1 MRGAH
6 FLGRVCLAIAM
17 AGVVWG
23 AALVGPVPTTSA
35 KQGLALDKAQ
45 LGSLVK
51 QLRAEGD
58 LAAQSQV
65 MALLVKIKSEQSY
78 LTQLNTQLSRDQ
90 ATTTLLS
97 RQMAADRT
105 ALMSLVSTAY
115 VDGTGSQAVAE
126 ALAAPN
132 ISQFLNSTTLPS
144 AIASQVATLVG
155 NIQHDRRVVASATVQ
170 LRADQA
176 QAMASQQQLGA
187 QSLQLLSQLAAPIAA
202 PLSVAAPGPLV
213 GIGSGGGGN
222 WSFAF
227 GDCTWYVATQRAV
240 TWGGNADQWWANA
253 AAAGYLEGQTPK
265 VGSIVVWGPNVPGE
279 SYGYGHVAYVE
290 AVQGNRFEVSEMN
303 FGVPGGGWD
312 RVDYRWVT
320 NGAGY
325 LGFIYNRP

>member
-6 FLGRVCLAIAM
+6 LLGRVCLAITM

-35 KQGLALDKAQ
+35 KQGLAIDKAQ
-45 LGSLVK
+45 LNSLVK

-65 MALLVKIKSEQSY
+65 TALLVKIKTEQAY
-78 LTQLNTQLSRDQ
+78 LVRLNAQLAGDQ
-90 ATTTLLS
+90 ATATLLS
-97 RQMAADRT
+97 RQMSADRT

-115 VDGTGSQAVAE
+115 VDGTGSQAIAE

-144 AIASQVATLVG
+144 AIAAQVATLVG
-155 NIQHDRRVVASATVQ
+155 NIQHDRRVVAGDTLQ

-176 QAMASQQQLGA
+176 QAMASQQQLGV
-187 QSLQLLSQLAAPIAA
+187 QSQQLLSQLAAPIAA
-202 PLSVAAPGPLV
+202 PLSVA
-213 GIGSGGGGN
+213 GIGSGGSTSS
-222 WSFAF
+222 SFAF

-279 SYGYGHVAYVE
+279 SYSYGHVAYVE

-312 RVDYRWVT
+312 RVDFRWVM